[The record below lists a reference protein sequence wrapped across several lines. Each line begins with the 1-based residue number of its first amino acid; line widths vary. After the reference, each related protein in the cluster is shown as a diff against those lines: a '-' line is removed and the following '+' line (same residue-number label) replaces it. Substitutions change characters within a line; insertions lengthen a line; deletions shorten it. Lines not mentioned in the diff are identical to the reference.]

1 MHEIEVVTKMTNDYI
16 CDSNGVIVT
25 EYCKKEATWT
35 RYRDNVR
42 YVLSPEFFDE
52 LISILDV
59 KEKAVS
65 AKKEK
70 KEENNLQDIMKIVN
84 RGAEYWRKLI
94 LIAQQNSIAVSYQEL
109 SAIKSLIDMAETG
122 NIPSTPSGK
131 IPSRVAK
138 AIETSLK
145 LEEKLKTE
153 GLLS

>member
-1 MHEIEVVTKMTNDYI
+1 MHEIEIVTKMTNDYI

-42 YVLSPEFFDE
+42 YVLSPGFFEE
-52 LISILDV
+52 LISISDV
-59 KEKAVS
+59 KEKAFS

-70 KEENNLQDIMKIVN
+70 KEENNLQDVMKIVN
-84 RGAEYWRKLI
+84 RGAEYWRNLI
-94 LIAQQNSIAVSYQEL
+94 LMAKQKNIAVSYQEL
-109 SAIKSLIDMAETG
+109 SAIKSLIDISETG
-122 NIPSTPSGK
+122 NVPITPSGK
-131 IPSRVAK
+131 IPSRVSK

-145 LEEKLKTE
+145 LEEKLRTE